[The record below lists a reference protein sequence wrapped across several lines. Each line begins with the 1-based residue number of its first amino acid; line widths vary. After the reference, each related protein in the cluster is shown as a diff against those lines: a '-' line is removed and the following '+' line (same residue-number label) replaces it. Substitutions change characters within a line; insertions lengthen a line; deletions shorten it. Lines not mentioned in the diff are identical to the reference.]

1 MQKGCII
8 PPNDWSGTVG
18 GGPLEESREGGE
30 KKIEN
35 NSERCMP
42 IDVVTTA
49 AELTTTSDITAE
61 DGDFKGVGRPTG
73 STDDRKRKIYKNN
86 KMYIN
91 EITMI
96 YEQELQKSKTMK
108 KRIHKGFLRDL
119 IVEKKNSF
127 AATANISENTIRTR
141 VK

>member
-49 AELTTTSDITAE
+49 AEVTTTSDITAE
-61 DGDFKGVGRPTG
+61 DGDFKGGGRPTG
-73 STDDRKRKIYKNN
+73 TTEVCKKIDENN
-86 KMYIN
+86 KMCIN

-96 YEQELQKSKTMK
+96 YEQELLKSKNMK
-108 KRIHKGFLRDL
+108 KQLYKGFL
-119 IVEKKNSF
+119 
-127 AATANISENTIRTR
+127 
-141 VK
+141 